1 MNVSQYVCVFF
12 LRSSLSHLPIPLAF
26 LQSLLGDT
34 RFQRRIQLPAHPYF
48 TFLPTV
54 DPLFQI
60 RAPVGK
66 PWLRTPAHGRP
77 RSPTVARARFYLQ
90 RPWARALNSIYNTIS
105 LFVLS
110 PYPFLIC
117 AIPLSFP
124 YLGFPFIYL
133 FSANSVLGFI
143 QLFALAGP
151 LILFSQDPLLGA
163 YQIII
168 TPQYI

>member
-1 MNVSQYVCVFF
+1 M
-12 LRSSLSHLPIPLAF
+12 
-26 LQSLLGDT
+26 LGDT
-34 RFQRRIQLPAHPYF
+34 RFQRRIQLPAHPHF

-66 PWLRTPAHGRP
+66 LWSCAPAHGRP
-77 RSPTVARARFYLQ
+77 RSHALVSIYSARSCAPAHGRPRSCAPAPGPPRWATVGRI
-90 RPWARALNSIYNTIS
+90 WALALNSIYNTTS
-105 LFVLS
+105 LFVPS

-117 AIPLSFP
+117 NIPLSFP

-143 QLFALAGP
+143 
-151 LILFSQDPLLGA
+151 
-163 YQIII
+163 
-168 TPQYI
+168 